1 MTLLTVDQFR
11 EHVETSLVDD
21 AIQRLLDDAEAEII
35 RYAGALGSRTE
46 LVDGGSGRLVLTRP
60 VGSITSV
67 TETFGTTDTI
77 LAADDYRQRNV
88 YVLERLYTGTNGRFR

>member
-35 RYAGALGSRTE
+35 RYAGDLGSITE
-46 LVDGGSGRLVLTRP
+46 LIDGGSSRLVLSRR
-60 VGSITSV
+60 
-67 TETFGTTDTI
+67 
-77 LAADDYRQRNV
+77 AAP
-88 YVLERLYTGTNGRFR
+88 